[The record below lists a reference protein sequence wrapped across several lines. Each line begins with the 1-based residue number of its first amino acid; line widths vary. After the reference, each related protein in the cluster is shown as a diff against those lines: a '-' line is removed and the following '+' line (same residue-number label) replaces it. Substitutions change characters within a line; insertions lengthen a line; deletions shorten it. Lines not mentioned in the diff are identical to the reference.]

1 LLRGTVT
8 MVNSFS
14 RYINNVLFVILVSS
28 ISLFSTLLQSAIL
41 SGVIT
46 DKSNAPIE
54 GASAMLFEVVDNS
67 LVQQGE
73 ILTVAAD
80 GRYEWTIDDGN
91 YVLRAYF
98 NATDVSI
105 VGAPNIVT
113 KQSEDFSVVGDTTRD
128 SVFNFVLLSGQVV
141 DSNNLPIVGVDVR
154 SSKSWNGPEQG
165 PLGQLS
171 QHNIVHS
178 NTAITDSTGTYHLL
192 LFPTSACIDSNFY
205 PNETDCLYDITFVP
219 PQASGFSSVEMS
231 DFAINN
237 DQILDITISY
247 ADEVPAKTII
257 EPYVKNI
264 TNSSAVIEWLTDEMT
279 TATVEIAGGTTFS
292 DSQLSRFHSV
302 VVSGLNGNTDYT
314 ALVNSAD
321 QQGNETVSTNVNFTT
336 SSTPDLIAPQFIQ
349 APVVSAIN
357 DSQFTLSFCTD
368 EPTTGKVIVDDIDHL
383 LGNASNCHEL
393 VVDNLN
399 SNQSYIVLASISD
412 IAGNGPILSSAKTVT
427 TLAASDFN
435 SPIILSGPS
444 VLDISDTSAIV
455 LWTTNEPSTSGV
467 TYNDGMTYRVVEDDK
482 LVTEH
487 AVYVTGLTADT
498 TYNLGISSKDASGNG
513 PSTLQAD
520 SFTTLATSDVTA
532 PLFIGRPLV
541 EDVGDSSVTISW
553 LTDESA
559 SSLVRLG
566 TQANNL
572 SQTETSIGFFRQ
584 HELTLTNLTA
594 ETTYYFVS
602 ESKDLSGNTTS
613 SVVYSFTTLA
623 ESQPP
628 ALNITTGPIVERLTG
643 NSMTLSWKTNLN
655 SDTRLV
661 CESNNAISE
670 VNKIEMVKNHV
681 ISLIGL
687 DFNTGYRCAVY
698 STDLEGVIASKVIG
712 VLTTEEVDNI
722 APQCVAPPTADGFV
736 SFAEINWQSDELAT
750 ALIKYRKAGSS
761 EWLIN
766 ENASLSKSGF
776 SRLSGL
782 ESNTDYQHQVVLTD
796 AVGNIGECQIGE
808 FNSGT
813 SVELPAPIFSIQPYM
828 TDIGSFS
835 AIVQWS
841 TERASNGQ
849 VRFGLSDTSLNNIE
863 SSTGFNLSHQV
874 ILNNLEAGTQYFVQ
888 VDGFNTN
895 DVGTTSNII
904 SFSTIGIPPVEIAPP
919 KIIAGPFVKNITNIS
934 AVLEWETD
942 KAANSRVVYDGN
954 RTATTNELTKLHS
967 VVLTGL
973 VADTNYLAMVS
984 STAVNGLTSE
994 ILPANFTTLTLPDS
1008 TLPRYI
1014 TGPSISSIDYDG
1026 FTVSFCADEAVTGV
1040 ITIDITDTID
1050 TTDYTLDIASVCH
1063 QLVVSGLTPN
1073 TKYEVNSSITDL
1085 AGNGPVLAGP
1095 IDVTT
1100 LLDLDIEA
1108 PVIIGPVVTDI
1119 TDTTAVVSWTTNEM
1133 ATSGV
1138 AYTDGIVGSEI
1149 GDETLVVNHRIYL
1162 TSLTPSTSYSLTVS
1176 STDSFG
1182 NGPTVSSP
1190 VEFTTLGIPDTTAP
1204 NLLAGPFVEDI
1215 TTNSALV
1222 VWTTDEASSSKVS
1235 IGESEN
1241 NLNQTFTLDGLVSE
1255 HLVPLTGLSSD
1266 TLYYFQVASSDLSGN
1281 ELTSQVLSFRTLKEA
1296 EIPLTLKIIDGPLV
1310 EGVTTDSL
1318 TISWET
1324 NLNSD
1329 SRLVCYADQTASGQS
1344 TSSTLATINEVD
1356 PNRAIE
1362 GQYIVLFKD
1371 SSGINNVR
1379 SSSFNKN
1386 NLSRTERKDLLSTQS
1401 LDIANK
1407 VNGQVIRQYPNAV
1420 NGFVLKMDESQLA
1433 LLRQDP
1439 RILMIEQDQI
1449 MQASAIQNGA
1459 TWGLDRID
1467 QKELPLSTYYNYNL
1481 DGTGVNAYVI
1491 DTGVLT
1497 SHSDFEGRAVSGWDF
1512 IDNDGDASDCNGH
1525 GTHVAGTIGGATWG
1539 VAKNVKITGIRVLGC
1554 NGSGTNSGVIG
1565 GIDWVAAN
1573 AVYPA
1578 VANMSLGGGSSPILD
1593 ASVNKAIDLGI
1604 TFVVAAGNSN
1614 TNACSGSPNR
1624 VPNAIT
1630 VASSTSNDSRSG
1642 FSNWGSCIDIF
1653 APGSDITSTWSNGGI
1668 HTISGTS
1675 MASPHVAGAVA
1686 LFLQAHP
1693 NSTPADVATN
1703 LGGYATPNKISSL
1716 NGSPNLLLNV
1726 EFDNVSPLPTP
1737 APPPPVERI
1746 TFEISDGNLVKS
1758 HLLTLTGLDSST
1770 IYQCTVHSADIDG
1783 SRVSADIRATTS
1795 DVEDIIPP
1803 VCLGDTSV
1811 TGFVNSAQVSWESD
1825 ELTIADVSYRVVGET
1840 SWDHKGTIEFAKNNS
1855 LTLSDLLPSTEYEQQ
1870 VSLTDQAGNTSA
1882 CPIGNFVTR
1891 TPDVIAI
1898 PVFRVQPVV
1907 SEIADHSATV
1917 SWETLEESSGN
1928 LRFGKAPTQLDNNQI
1943 DGDFVKSHSI
1953 NLQQLESNTT
1963 YYLQVDAFNINNE
1976 IASSEIVSFTT
1987 THPDDDFD
1995 RDGILNEIDNCP
2007 TTPNNDQLDSDND
2020 GLGDAC
2026 DAPSF
2031 DYDNDGVLDDI
2042 DNCPTV
2048 SNTDQL
2054 DTDGDGIGD
2063 ACDAPVIPNNDFDN
2077 DGILNN
2083 VDNCPTVSNTDQLD
2097 TDGDGIGDACD
2108 APVIPNNDFDNDGI
2122 LDDLDN
2128 CPTVSNADQLDTDND
2143 GIGDACDAPVI
2154 PSNDFDNDGILDDV
2168 DNCPTI
2174 SNSDQTDSD
2183 NDGVGDACDV
2193 PDVIP
2198 PPPPQPTGINLSG
2211 VVTGEGQPI
2220 EAVKVSIYDNQQRF
2234 LSSVDTQSD
2243 GSYLFKYVSTGD
2255 YYIGVTP
2262 PSHTNFSSPPLQSI
2276 SIADKDVVHLIGL
2289 IGDAA
2294 ILSGYLKDNQGRV
2307 IDNVE
2312 VSLHM
2317 QTTGNQVGN
2326 KITTDDTGY
2335 FQFAVAPGTYKLR
2348 PIIDVFNSSQG
2359 ANPIIPSYPVPDFAA
2374 VFHAPQ
2380 NIQVTS
2386 DVQLDVTLPFA
2397 LLSGVTLDG
2406 LANPVA
2412 GVALSIRHQF
2422 NTTEKDYYL
2431 ENYGTESFSNALSD
2445 ANGNFQF
2452 AVFTDQT
2459 FDILLTPPSART
2471 DLAVTTIN
2479 DYSLSADSSEIFTL
2493 VEGVSLSGVL
2503 QDTQG
2508 RVIDNT
2514 KISLHAQN
2522 GDAQVGQFV
2531 YTDDNGLFQFR
2542 VEPGTYKIKPHLNP
2556 FGQGEGQ
2563 RPVYPLPDFATVL
2576 YAQEDI
2582 VVAGNTLQDV
2592 ILPLAI
2598 LTGTTTDASGVAVA
2612 NTRVTVSHIFQQ
2624 QNANS
2629 ETGYYLESHGQS
2641 AVTQAKTDVNGEFAV
2656 AIFTNQAT
2664 DITFVPPS
2672 SNQTIASTK
2681 FSDYLITQDTR
2692 DNFVLSQSLT
2702 LSGYLKDEQ
2711 ANVIDNTMITLHTDN
2726 NQLAD
2731 LPVLTDANGYFEF
2744 KVSAGNY
2751 KIRPYLQAVNTVGQ
2765 AQVVPSYPVPDFAAV
2780 YYLAKNISV
2789 TTDLQLDLVMPMS
2802 ILTGKTLD
2810 ANGVVVPGVKLRA
2823 DHAFAQNS
2831 TSYYLE
2837 NLGDI
2842 AQSNA
2847 QSNQQGLFSFAM
2859 FTNQATDISINPP
2872 ASSGFAITNIS
2883 HNLVQETSENIF
2895 LIHQDPAPKI
2905 IYGPF
2910 VTRID
2915 DRSAVLVW
2923 GTDKPAKG
2931 QIELSNGVSI
2941 TSESLTTYNNLPLP
2955 NLDPQAAYSVTV
2967 QAIDKDE
2974 QTSAVKSA
2982 SFTTKGI
2989 PYVQPP
2995 KFVNGPNALNIS
3007 QNQFEVSFCA
3017 DGSVTAVVTI
3027 DSSEYPLDQFAVCHS
3042 IVIDNRQANTEY
3054 LLSVSITDPLGNGP
3068 TVSEAQIVTTL
3079 PSADVTPPTILL
3091 MPMVIDIS
3099 ATEATVV
3106 WITDEAANSGVSYND
3121 GEDFHV
3127 VTEDD
3132 YVQEHSLQLTDLSPD
3147 TNYTLTVS
3155 STDAQGNGP
3164 TLSLPISFTTLD
3176 IEDTNPPM
3184 IIGSPLIQNIT
3195 HQSVVIR
3202 WKTDEPT
3209 TTSVVIG
3216 SSPDDLDD
3224 FETRGD
3230 KLRKSHNLSITG
3242 LDADSHYYFKVRS
3255 QDASGNLVESEIM
3268 SFKTKVRGHQGVPH
3282 FMDDVEIEEITNQS
3296 LTVSWKTD
3304 VNSDGKLVCVDN
3316 ENSNGATLEIS
3327 RSKRVK
3333 KHRLT
3338 LNGLTAGKSYLCRV
3352 YSTDH
3357 QGYTASQEV
3366 SDLVQIPMN
3375 AQASAF
3381 ERKLVQF
3388 WQILSGGQSSSNNA
3402 SQNKATDSIN
3412 ASPPTVTV
3420 EPIIN
3425 GYGSFASVQ
3434 IVTDQLTAIQLF
3446 YRQIGGLVW
3455 QSTSSLDPQTTH
3467 FTVIN
3472 GLNSNSDYE
3481 FKYIAANISGE
3492 TTTST
3497 VITFNSG
3504 QVSSLLSPVFN
3515 VQPTVSNISQNTA
3528 SIAWGT
3534 ADWAYAQISYGT
3546 DTNSLSEKEAHAQAV
3561 NVESVNLVRLNPA
3574 TIYFAKVTAYNIAG
3588 VAVDSQLVSFTTSAN
3603 NQTDDSDGD
3612 GIPDYWE
3619 VANGFNAQDVSDG
3632 GIDSDSDGLTNREE
3646 YVAGTDPNNLDS
3658 DSDGM
3663 PDGWEVDHG
3672 HDPNDASDAAEDA
3685 DGDGI
3690 SNLDEY
3696 LNASDTVPPVISIS
3710 EELVIN
3716 ATGFTSLIPSTNITA
3731 SDAVDGAIDV
3741 TLLGNSYRRS
3751 GLHMV
3756 DWLAVDSAGN
3766 RAIATQRIKIIP
3778 HILLSENQIIG
3789 EGKVAEVSVNLSGNA
3804 ADYPV
3809 VIPFV
3814 ISGSVSDSDYR
3825 IVYGGDADF
3834 EVHNNELVIY
3844 AGSRGAIKIDILDD
3858 GISESDEDLLVDVS
3872 SPTNATLAG
3881 NQRHS
3886 INITSANIAPKVVI
3900 RAEQNGETI
3909 SHVNWQNGLV
3919 TLFVDIDDANS
3930 HDQHSINWT
3939 GSDNAQIAV
3948 DPVSG
3953 ALTFDPS
3960 LIGQGVYS
3968 REVTVEDDGTPSLS
3982 ASVATSLLISD
3993 NAPILFSSNDSD
4005 NDGLNDV
4012 EEGYSDDDNDGIA
4025 NYLDSIELSHLLQQ
4039 RVVNSDDFDG
4049 AFLLETEVG
4058 LSLKLGSMAIAN
4070 PLGGTLVDQQTFEAN
4085 EEFSQF
4091 GDDLFFIGVGGLFNF
4106 EISNISNI
4114 GESVRIVI
4122 PQREAIP
4129 ANATYRKLHPQN
4141 GWYSFN
4147 SDAKNKLYSSQG
4159 ERGFCPPPD
4168 DASYVE
4174 GLTAGHWC
4182 LMIQIEDG
4190 GDNDHDDSA
4199 NRTIVDP
4206 GRISRPL
4213 VEATLSIPDISS
4225 VTEGQ
4230 SVSLTATVIDNGN
4243 QIIAYSWE
4251 KISGP
4256 AVTINNANQLNASVS
4271 NILAGSYTF
4280 QLTITD
4286 ALNRSVSNTVNVTAN
4301 QKVVAAPAESG
4312 GGGGAVSILLLII
4325 FGGVFVKVRKKM

>member
-1 LLRGTVT
+1 

-14 RYINNVLFVILVSS
+14 RFVNNVLSVILISS
-28 ISLFSTLLQSAIL
+28 ISLFSALSHSAIL
-41 SGVIT
+41 SGVVT

-54 GASAMLFEVVDNS
+54 GASAMLFEVVNNS
-67 LVQQGE
+67 LVQRGE

-105 VGAPNIVT
+105 VGAPNVVT
-113 KQSEDFSVVGDTTRD
+113 RQSEDFQVVGDTTRN
-128 SVFNFVLLSGQVV
+128 SVFNFVLLSGRVV
-141 DSNNLPIVGVDVR
+141 DSNNLPIAGVDVR
-154 SSKSWNGPEQG
+154 TSKSWSGPEQG
-165 PLGQLS
+165 ALGHLS
-171 QHNIVHS
+171 QRNIVHS
-178 NTAITDSTGTYHLL
+178 NTAITDSNGTYHLQ
-192 LFPTSACIDSNFY
+192 LFPTSSCINSNFY
-205 PNETDCLYDITFVP
+205 PNEVDCLYDITFVP
-219 PQASGFSSVEMS
+219 PQASGFSSVVRS
-231 DFAINN
+231 DVTINN
-237 DQILDITISY
+237 DLILDVSISY
-247 ADEVPAKTII
+247 ADEIPAKTII

-279 TATVEIAGGTTFS
+279 TATVEISGGSTFT

-302 VVSGLNGNTDYT
+302 VVSGLNGSTGYT

-321 QQGNETVSTNVNFTT
+321 QQGNQTTTSNVNFTT
-336 SSTPDLIAPQFIQ
+336 SSAPDSVAPKFVQS
-349 APVVSAIN
+349 PVVSAISH
-357 DSQFTLSFCTD
+357 DQFTISFCAD
-368 EPTTGKVIVDDIDHL
+368 EPVTGKIIVDDIDHL
-383 LGNASNCHEL
+383 LGVFSKCHEL
-393 VVDNLN
+393 VVDSLN

-412 IAGNGPILSSAKTVT
+412 IAGNGPILSSAIAVT

-444 VLDISDTSAIV
+444 VLDISDSSAIV

-467 TYNDGMTYRVVEDDK
+467 TYNDGVTYRVVEDDK
-482 LVTEH
+482 FVTEH
-487 AVYVTGLTADT
+487 AVYVTGLAADT

-513 PSTLQAD
+513 PSTFQAD
-520 SFTTLATSDVTA
+520 SFTTLATPDVTA

-541 EDVGDSSVTISW
+541 EDIGDSSATISW

-572 SQTETSIGFFRQ
+572 NQTETSIGFFRQ

-623 ESQPP
+623 VSQPP

-643 NSMTLSWKTNLN
+643 NSITLSWKTNLN

-661 CESNNAISE
+661 CESNNGISE
-670 VNKIEMVKNHV
+670 VNKIEMVKNHI

-736 SFAEINWQSDELAT
+736 SFAEINWQSNELAT
-750 ALIKYRKAGSS
+750 ALIKYRKTGNS

-766 ENASLSKSGF
+766 ENASLTKSGF

-782 ESNTDYQHQVVLTD
+782 ESNTDYQHQVILTD

-813 SVELPAPIFSIQPYM
+813 SAELPAPIFSIQPYM

-841 TERASNGQ
+841 TERATNGQ

-863 SSTGFNLSHQV
+863 SSTEFNLSHQV
-874 ILNNLEAGTQYFVQ
+874 VLNNLEAATQYFVQ
-888 VDGFNTN
+888 VDGYNTN
-895 DVGTTSNII
+895 GVGTTSNII
-904 SFSTIGIPPVEIAPP
+904 SFSTSGIPPGEIAPP

-934 AVLEWETD
+934 AVVEWETD
-942 KAANSRVVYDGN
+942 KAGNSKVVYDGN
-954 RTATTNELTKLHS
+954 KIATNNELTKLHS

-984 STAVNGLTSE
+984 STAANGSSSE
-994 ILPANFTTLTLPDS
+994 VLPANFTTLPLPDS
-1008 TLPRYI
+1008 SLPRYI

-1026 FTVSFCADEAVTGV
+1026 FTVSFCADEAVIGV
-1040 ITIDITDTID
+1040 ITID
-1050 TTDYTLDIASVCH
+1050 TTEYTLDIASVCH

-1073 TKYEVNSSITDL
+1073 TRYEVNSSITDL

-1108 PVIIGPVVTDI
+1108 PIIIGPVVTDI

-1133 ATSGV
+1133 ASSGV
-1138 AYTDGIVGSEI
+1138 AYTDGVVGSEI
-1149 GDETLVVNHRIYL
+1149 NDETLVVNHRIYL
-1162 TSLTPSTSYSLTVS
+1162 TSLNPATSYSLTAS

-1190 VEFTTLGIPDTTAP
+1190 VEFTTLGIPDTSAP

-1241 NLNQTFTLDGLVSE
+1241 SLNQTFTLDGLVSE

-1281 ELTSQVLSFRTLKEA
+1281 EITSQVLSFRTLKEA
-1296 EIPLTLKIIDGPLV
+1296 EIPPTLKIIDGPLV

-1329 SRLVCYADQTASGQS
+1329 SRLVCYADQTTAGQS
-1344 TSSTLATINEVD
+1344 SSSTLATINKVD

-1362 GQYIVLFKD
+1362 GQYIVLFKN
-1371 SSGINNVR
+1371 SSGINENQF
-1379 SSSFNKN
+1379 SSFNKH
-1386 NLSRTERKDLLSTQS
+1386 NLSPVARKELLNTQS

-1420 NGFVLKMDESQLA
+1420 NGFVLKMDESKLT

-1449 MQASAIQNGA
+1449 MQASTVQNGA

-1467 QKELPLSTYYNYNL
+1467 QKDLPLSTDYNYNL

-1539 VAKNVKITGIRVLGC
+1539 VAKNVKIIGIRVLGC

-1693 NSTPADVATN
+1693 NSTPSEVATN

-1737 APPPPVERI
+1737 APPPPVEQI
-1746 TFEISDGNLVKS
+1746 TFEISDDNLVKS
-1758 HLLTLTGLDSST
+1758 HLLTLTGLDAST
-1770 IYQCTVHSADIDG
+1770 LYQCTVHSADIGGD
-1783 SRVSADIRATTS
+1783 RVSADIRATTL
-1795 DVEDIIPP
+1795 DIEDIIPP
-1803 VCLGDTSV
+1803 VCVGDTSV
-1811 TGFVNSAQVSWESD
+1811 TGFVDSAQISWESD
-1825 ELTIADVSYRVVGET
+1825 ELTIAEVNYRVVGAT
-1840 SWDHKGTIEFAKNNS
+1840 SWDQKGTIEFARNNS
-1855 LTLSDLLPSTEYEQQ
+1855 LTLSDLLPSTEYQQQ

-1891 TPDVIAI
+1891 TPDVIAMPI
-1898 PVFRVQPVV
+1898 FSVQPVV
-1907 SEIADHSATV
+1907 SAIDDNSATV
-1917 SWETLEESSGN
+1917 SWETIEESSGN
-1928 LRFGKAPTQLDNNQI
+1928 LSYGLLPTQLDNNQI
-1943 DGDFVKSHSI
+1943 DGDFVRFHSI

-1987 THPDDDFD
+1987 THPDNDFD

-2007 TTPNNDQLDSDND
+2007 TTPNRDQLDTDND

-2026 DAPSF
+2026 DAPSNDF
-2031 DYDNDGVLDDI
+2031 DNDGVLDDI
-2042 DNCPTV
+2042 DNCPTI
-2048 SNTDQL
+2048 SNSDQL

-2108 APVIPNNDFDNDGI
+2108 APVIPNNDYDNDGI
-2122 LDDLDN
+2122 LDDVDN
-2128 CPTVSNADQLDTDND
+2128 CPTVSNADQIDTDSD

-2211 VVTGEGQPI
+2211 IVTGEGQPI
-2220 EAVKVSIYDNQQRF
+2220 EAVTVSIYDNQLTF
-2234 LSSVDTQSD
+2234 LRSVDTLAD
-2243 GSYLFKYVSTGD
+2243 GSYLFKAVSAGD

-2262 PSHTNFSSPPLQSI
+2262 PRQTNFSSPPLQSI
-2276 SIADKDVVHLIGL
+2276 SITDKDVVHLIGL

-2312 VSLHM
+2312 VSLHI

-2326 KITTDDTGY
+2326 RVRTDDSGY

-2348 PIIDVFNSSQG
+2348 PVIDVFNSLQG
-2359 ANPIIPSYPVPDFAA
+2359 ANPIIPSYPVPDFAT

-2380 NIQVTS
+2380 NIQISGDT
-2386 DVQLDVTLPFA
+2386 QLDVNLPFA
-2397 LLSGVTLDG
+2397 LLSGQTLDS

-2412 GVALSIRHQF
+2412 GVALAIRHQF
-2422 NTTEKDYYL
+2422 NTTDKDYYL
-2431 ENYGTESFSNALSD
+2431 ENYGTDTFSNALSD

-2459 FDILLTPPSART
+2459 FDILLTPPSGRT
-2471 DLAVTTIN
+2471 DLAVTTISN
-2479 DYSLSADSSEIFTL
+2479 YGLSADSNEIFTL
-2493 VEGVSLSGVL
+2493 EEGVSLSGVL
-2503 QDTQG
+2503 QDTKG

-2514 KISLHAQN
+2514 KISLHAQDSDN
-2522 GDAQVGQFV
+2522 QIGQVV
-2531 YTDDNGLFQFR
+2531 YTDNNGLFQFR

-2563 RPVYPLPDFATVL
+2563 RPVYPLPDFASVL

-2582 VVAGNTLQDV
+2582 VVSGNTIQNV
-2592 ILPLAI
+2592 TLPLAI

-2629 ETGYYLESHGQS
+2629 ETGYYLESSGQS
-2641 AVTQAKTDVNGEFAV
+2641 AVTHAKTNADGEFSV
-2656 AIFTNQAT
+2656 AIFTNQET

-2681 FSDYLITQDTR
+2681 FSDYLITQDKT

-2751 KIRPYLQAVNTVGQ
+2751 KIRPYLQVVNTVGQ
-2765 AQVVPSYPVPDFAAV
+2765 AQVVPNYPVPDFAAV

-2789 TTDLQLDLVMPMS
+2789 TADLQLDLAMPMS

-2837 NLGDI
+2837 NLGDL

-2847 QSNQQGLFSFAM
+2847 KSNQDGLFSFAM
-2859 FTNQATDISINPP
+2859 FTNQATNISINPP
-2872 ASSGFAITNIS
+2872 ASSGFAVTNIS
-2883 HNLVQETSENIF
+2883 HNLVQETSEDIF

-2941 TSESLTTYNNLPLP
+2941 TSENLTTYNNLPLP
-2955 NLDPQAAYSVTV
+2955 DLDPQTAYSLTV
-2967 QAIDKDE
+2967 QAIDNNAK
-2974 QTSAVKSA
+2974 TSGIKNA

-2995 KFVNGPNALNIS
+2995 KFVNGPTALNIS

-3017 DGSVTAVVTI
+3017 DGSVKAVVTI
-3027 DSSEYPLDQFAVCHS
+3027 DSDEYPLDQFAVCHS
-3042 IVIDNRQANTEY
+3042 IVIDNRQAKTEY

-3068 TVSEAQIVTTL
+3068 TVSETQIVTTL
-3079 PSADVTPPTILL
+3079 PNADVTPPTILL

-3099 ATEATVV
+3099 ATEATVI

-3147 TNYTLTVS
+3147 STYTLTVS
-3155 STDAQGNGP
+3155 STDAHGNGP
-3164 TLSLPISFTTLD
+3164 SLSQPISFTTLD
-3176 IEDTNPPM
+3176 LEDTNPPM

-3209 TTSVVIG
+3209 TTSVMIG
-3216 SSPDDLDD
+3216 YSENELDD
-3224 FETRGD
+3224 FESRGD
-3230 KLRKSHNLSITG
+3230 KLKKSHNLSITG
-3242 LDADSHYYFKVRS
+3242 LDADTYYYFKVHS
-3255 QDASGNLVESEIM
+3255 LDASGNLVESAVM

-3282 FMDDVEIEEITNQS
+3282 FMDDVEVEEITNQS

-3304 VNSDGKLVCVDN
+3304 INADGKLVCTDN

-3338 LNGLTAGKSYLCRV
+3338 LNGLTAGNSYLCTV

-3357 QGYTASQEV
+3357 HGYTASQEV
-3366 SDLVQIPMN
+3366 NEVVQIPLN
-3375 AQASAF
+3375 AQTSAF

-3388 WQILSGGQSSSNNA
+3388 WQILSGEQP
-3402 SQNKATDSIN
+3402 SQNKNDGSISSS
-3412 ASPPTVTV
+3412 APIVTV

-3434 IVTDQLTAIQLF
+3434 IATDQLTAIQLF
-3446 YRQIGGLVW
+3446 YRQMGDLVW
-3455 QSTSSLDPQTTH
+3455 QSSSSLDPQKAH
-3467 FTVIN
+3467 FIVIN
-3472 GLNSNSDYE
+3472 GLNSNSDHE
-3481 FKYIAANISGE
+3481 FKYIAANILGE
-3492 TTTST
+3492 ITTSR
-3497 VITFNSG
+3497 VINFNSG
-3504 QVSSLLSPVFN
+3504 QVSNLLSPAFN
-3515 VQPTVSNISQNTA
+3515 LQPSVSNVTQNMA
-3528 SIAWGT
+3528 SIAWT
-3534 ADWAYAQISYGT
+3534 TNDWAYAQISYGT
-3546 DTNSLSEKEAHAQAV
+3546 NTNSLLEKEAQAQVA

-3574 TIYFAKVTAYNIAG
+3574 TTYFAKVTAYNIAG

-3619 VANGFNAQDVSDG
+3619 VLNGLNAQDVTDG
-3632 GIDSDSDGLTNREE
+3632 GVDSDSDGLTNREE
-3646 YVAGTDPNNLDS
+3646 YLAATDPNNADS
-3658 DSDGM
+3658 DNDGM

-3672 HDPNDASDAAEDA
+3672 HDPIDASDAAGDA

-3696 LNASDTVPPVISIS
+3696 LNASDTVPPVISLT
-3710 EELVIN
+3710 EEIVID
-3716 ATGFTSLIPSTNITA
+3716 ATGFTSLIPNVNITA
-3731 SDAVDGAIDV
+3731 SDAVDGAIEV
-3741 TLLGNSYRRS
+3741 SLVGNSYRRS
-3751 GLHMV
+3751 GLQMV

-3766 RAIATQRIKIIP
+3766 RAIATQRVKVIP
-3778 HILLSENQIIG
+3778 QILIRENQISG
-3789 EGKVAEVSVNLSGNA
+3789 EGKIAEVSVNLSGNA

-3809 VIPFV
+3809 VVPFS

-3825 IVYGGDADF
+3825 VLYGGDADF
-3834 EVHNNELVIY
+3834 DVINNELIIY
-3844 AGSRGAIKIDILDD
+3844 AGSRGVIKIDILDD
-3858 GISESDEDLLVDVS
+3858 GLSESDEELLVNIS
-3872 SPTNATLAG
+3872 SPTNAILVG
-3881 NQRHS
+3881 NQQHS
-3886 INITSANIAPKVVI
+3886 ISITSTNVAPKVVI
-3900 RAEQNGETI
+3900 RAEQNGEAI
-3909 SHVNWQNGLV
+3909 SHVNWQNGSV

-3930 HDQHSINWT
+3930 NDQHTINWT
-3939 GSDNAQIAV
+3939 GSDNAQIFI
-3948 DPVSG
+3948 DPLSG
-3953 ALTFDPS
+3953 SLTFDPS
-3960 LIGQGVYS
+3960 LISQGIYS
-3968 REVTVEDDGTPSLS
+3968 KEVVVTDNGSPSGSAEVTI
-3982 ASVATSLLISD
+3982 SLLVSA

-4012 EEGYSDDDNDGIA
+4012 VDGYGDDDNDGIA

-4039 RVVNSDDFDG
+4039 KVVNNDG
-4049 AFLLETEVG
+4049 FNGTFLLETEVG
-4058 LSLKLGSMAIAN
+4058 LKLKLGSMAMGN
-4070 PLGGTLVDQQTFEAN
+4070 PLGGALVDQQTFEAS
-4085 EEFSQF
+4085 EAFSQF
-4091 GDDLFFIGVGGLFNF
+4091 GADPFVTRVGGLFDF
-4106 EISNISNI
+4106 EISNISNV
-4114 GESVRIVI
+4114 GESVKIVI
-4122 PQREAIP
+4122 PQREVIP
-4129 ANATYRKLHPQN
+4129 TSAVYRKLHPVN
-4141 GWYSFN
+4141 GWNNFKT
-4147 SDAKNKLYSSQG
+4147 DAKNKLYSSKG
-4159 ERGFCPPPD
+4159 ERGFCPSPD
-4168 DASYVE
+4168 DTSYVE
-4174 GLTAGHWC
+4174 GLTAGDWC

-4199 NRTIVDP
+4199 NGTIMDP
-4206 GRISRPL
+4206 GEISQVL
-4213 VEATLSIPDISS
+4213 EEATLSIPSISP

-4230 SVSLTATVIDNGN
+4230 SVSLTANVSDNGN
-4243 QIIAYSWE
+4243 QIIDYLWE
-4251 KISGP
+4251 KVSGP
-4256 AVTINNANQLNASVS
+4256 NVTITNANQLNASVS
-4271 NILAGSYTF
+4271 NIVVGSYIF
-4280 QLTITD
+4280 RLTITD
-4286 ALNRSVSNTVNVTAN
+4286 SLNRTVSNTVNVTVN
-4301 QKVVAAPAESG
+4301 QKIVTPPAEASDS
-4312 GGGGAVSILLLII
+4312 GGGGAVNWLMLFIL
-4325 FGGVFVKVRKKM
+4325 GGVFVRAVNKRRAVEC